1 MKAEIISKTELKEFR
16 PFEIVITVENIG
28 EARLLY
34 HICNHS
40 RIGKLILADKSYNRD
55 WVGYNSDIA
64 KNMGDIWAIIKEEII
79 NQKFEL

>member
-1 MKAEIISKTELKEFR
+1 MKAEIISKTELREFR
-16 PFEIVITVENIG
+16 PFELVITVENIG

-34 HICNHS
+34 HICNHGHV
-40 RIGKLILADKSYNRD
+40 GKLILADKSYNRD
-55 WVGYNSDIA
+55 WNRFNSDIA